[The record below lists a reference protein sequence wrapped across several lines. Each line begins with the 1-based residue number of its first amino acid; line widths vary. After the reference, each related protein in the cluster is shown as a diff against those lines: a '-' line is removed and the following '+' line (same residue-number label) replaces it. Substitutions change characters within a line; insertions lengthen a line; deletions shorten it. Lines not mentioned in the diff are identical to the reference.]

1 MNMKKYTEFAGQ
13 LRSELE
19 KDILPFW
26 LNRMQDGRG
35 GFYGRMDGN
44 GHLIPDAPRGGILNA
59 RLLWTF
65 SSAFRM
71 FGDPV
76 VGEAAQRAYR
86 QIRDRFYDTEFGGT
100 YWSIDAYGKPLE
112 TKKQFYAI
120 AFAVYGLAEYYRA
133 TSDTEALELA
143 VKLYHDIEAH
153 SKDPELGG
161 YLEAAGRDWSPIAD
175 VRLSERD
182 RNDAKTMNTHLHIL
196 EGYTGLY
203 RVWPDAGL
211 RVNLTE
217 LTELFLS
224 RIVRPDGHLGLFFN
238 ENWEPQTG
246 AVSYGHDIE
255 TSWLLCETAEV
266 LGDKDLMTRVQVCSR
281 HMAEAAIEGL
291 APSGGMIYEFNP
303 ESGEH
308 DASFQWWVQA
318 ETVVGCLNQFRLT
331 EDEEWFERA
340 RSSWDFIRRSLL
352 CPDGEWYWSLN
363 PDGTP
368 NTTDDRA
375 GFWKCPYHN
384 GRMCMEV
391 WSFFS
396 TFAPCLKSI

>member
-1 MNMKKYTEFAGQ
+1 MNKYAEFAGQ
-13 LRSELE
+13 VRSELE

-26 LNRMQDGRG
+26 LNRMQDGQG
-35 GFYGRMDGN
+35 GFYGRMDGKGN
-44 GHLIPDAPRGGILNA
+44 LVPDAPRGGILTA

-71 FGDPV
+71 FGDPA
-76 VGEAAQRAYR
+76 VGEAAQRAYH
-86 QIRDRFYDTEFGGT
+86 QIRDRFYDAEFGGT
-100 YWSIDAYGKPLE
+100 YWSIDASGHPLE
-112 TKKQFYAI
+112 TKKQYYSI
-120 AFAVYGLAEYYRA
+120 AFAIYGLAEYYRA
-133 TSDTEALELA
+133 TSDTGALELA
-143 VKLYHDIEAH
+143 IKLFHDIEAH
-153 SKDPELGG
+153 SLDPVKGG

-175 VRLSERD
+175 VRLSARD

-203 RVWPDAGL
+203 RVWPDEGL
-211 RVNLTE
+211 RKSLTE
-217 LTELFLS
+217 LTELFLN
-224 RIVRPDGHLGLFFN
+224 RIVRTDGHLGLFFN
-238 ENWEPQTG
+238 ENWEPQSS
-246 AVSYGHDIE
+246 AYSYGHDIE

-266 LGDKDLMTRVQVCSR
+266 LGDEDLMERVRKCSII
-281 HMAEAAIEGL
+281 MAEAAVEGL
-291 APSGGMIYEFNP
+291 APSGGMIYEFDP
-303 ESGEH
+303 ISRER

-318 ETVVGCLNQFRLT
+318 ETVVGCINQFRIT
-331 EDEEWFERA
+331 GNGHWFERA
-340 RSSWDFIRRSLL
+340 SDAWDFIRKRII

-396 TFAPCLKSI
+396 TFAPCSKSI

>member
-1 MNMKKYTEFAGQ
+1 MKECAEFAGQ
-13 LRSELE
+13 IRSELE

-26 LNRMQDGRG
+26 LNRMQDGKG
-35 GFYGRMDGN
+35 GFYGRMDGR
-44 GHLIPDAPRGGILNA
+44 GRLVPDAPRGGILTA

-65 SSAFRM
+65 SSAFRL
-71 FGDPV
+71 FGDNA
-76 VGEAAQRAYR
+76 VGEAARRAFV
-86 QIRDRFYDTEFGGT
+86 QIRDRFYDTGFGGT
-100 YWSIDAYGKPLE
+100 YWSIDSSGQPLE
-112 TKKQFYAI
+112 TKKQYYAI

-133 TSDTEALELA
+133 TADEPALELA

-153 SKDPELGG
+153 SKDLLLGG

-203 RVWPDAGL
+203 RVWPDEGL
-211 RVNLTE
+211 RNSLTE
-217 LTELFLS
+217 LTELFLN

-238 ENWEPQTG
+238 ESWESQTD

-266 LGDKDLMTRVQVCSR
+266 LGDKGLLDRVRDCSKR
-281 HMAEAAIEGL
+281 MAAAAIEGL
-291 APSGGMIYEFNP
+291 EPSGGMIYEFDP
-303 ESGEH
+303 ESGER

-331 EDEEWFERA
+331 GDEVWLGRA
-340 RSSWDFIRRSLL
+340 VKAWDFIRRYLI

-368 NTTDDRA
+368 NTVDDRA

-396 TFAPCLKSI
+396 TFAPCSKSI

>member
-1 MNMKKYTEFAGQ
+1 MNKYAEFAEQ
-13 LRSELE
+13 IRSELE

-35 GFYGRMDGN
+35 GFYGRMDGSGQLVPN
-44 GHLIPDAPRGGILNA
+44 APRGGILTA

-71 FGDPV
+71 FGNPA
-76 VGEAAQRAYR
+76 VGDAARLAYH
-86 QIRDRFYDTEFGGT
+86 QIRDRFYDGEFGGT
-100 YWSIDAYGKPLE
+100 YWSIDSYGKPLE
-112 TKKQFYAI
+112 TKKQYYAI
-120 AFAVYGLAEYYRA
+120 AFAIYGLAEYYRA
-133 TSDTEALELA
+133 TGEKEALELA

-153 SKDPELGG
+153 SLDALKGG

-175 VRLSERD
+175 VRLSDRD

-203 RVWPDAGL
+203 RVWPDAEL
-211 RVNLTE
+211 RRSLSTLVE
-217 LTELFLS
+217 IFLQ

-238 ENWEPQTG
+238 EDWESQTD

-266 LGDKDLMTRVQVCSR
+266 LGDKELLARVRECSKR
-281 HMAEAAIEGL
+281 MAAASAEGL
-291 APSGGMIYEFNP
+291 ETCGGMIYEFDP
-303 ESGEH
+303 ASGER

-331 EDEEWFERA
+331 GDESWFHRA
-340 RSSWDFIRRSLL
+340 ESAWNFIRGKLI

-368 NTTDDRA
+368 NTEDDRA

-391 WSFFS
+391 WSFFR
-396 TFAPCLKSI
+396 TFDPCSRNI

>member
-1 MNMKKYTEFAGQ
+1 MIEYDEFAGQ
-13 LRSELE
+13 IRSELTD
-19 KDILPFW
+19 DILPFW
-26 LNRMQDGRG
+26 TNRMQDGRG
-35 GFYGRMDGN
+35 GFWGRMDGS
-44 GHLIPDAPRGGILNA
+44 GRLIKDAPRGGILTA

-65 SSAFRM
+65 SSACRVL
-71 FGDPV
+71 GNPELKDV
-76 VGEAAQRAYR
+76 AEKAYL
-86 QIRDRFYDTEFGGT
+86 QIRDRFYDPEFGGT
-100 YWSIDAYGKPLE
+100 YWSIDAEGRPLE

-120 AFAVYGLAEYYRA
+120 AFTVYGLSEYYRA
-133 TSDTEALELA
+133 CGDKEALELA
-143 VKLYHDIEAH
+143 IKLYRDIEAH
-153 SKDPELGG
+153 SLDRVKGG

-203 RVWPDAGL
+203 RVWPDSGL
-211 RVNLTE
+211 RKSLTA
-217 LTELFLS
+217 LTELFLQ

-238 ENWEPQTG
+238 EDWESQSD

-266 LGDKDLMTRVQVCSR
+266 LGDQGLLARVQECSR
-281 HMAEAAIEGL
+281 RMAAAAIEGL
-291 APSGGMIYEFNP
+291 EPCGGMVYESDP
-303 ESGEH
+303 ASGER

-318 ETVVGCLNQFRLT
+318 ETVVGCLYQLRLT
-331 EDEEWFERA
+331 GGQEWYSRA
-340 RSSWDFIRRSLL
+340 VRAWDFIRGNLI
-352 CPDGEWYWSLN
+352 CPGGEWYWSIN

-368 NTTDDRA
+368 NTVDDRA

-391 WSFFS
+391 LQFFS
-396 TFAPCLKSI
+396 TFAPCLRSTL

>member
-1 MNMKKYTEFAGQ
+1 MNKYTEFAGQ
-13 LRSELE
+13 IRSELE

-26 LNRMQDGRG
+26 INRMQDGHG
-35 GFYGRMDGN
+35 GFYGRMDGS
-44 GHLIPDAPRGGILNA
+44 GRLVPDAPRGGILTA

-71 FGDPV
+71 FGDPA
-76 VGEAAQRAYR
+76 VGEAARNAYR
-86 QIRDRFYDTEFGGT
+86 QIRDRFYDADFGGT
-100 YWSIDAYGKPLE
+100 YWSIDACGQPLE
-112 TKKQFYAI
+112 TKKQYYAI

-133 TSDTEALELA
+133 TADAQALELA
-143 VKLYHDIEAH
+143 IKLYHDIEEH
-153 SKDPELGG
+153 SKDPEQGG

-196 EGYTGLY
+196 EGYTGLFK
-203 RVWPDAGL
+203 VWQDEGL
-211 RVNLTE
+211 RRNLTE
-217 LTELFLS
+217 LTELFLQ
-224 RIVRPDGHLGLFFN
+224 RIVRPDGHLRLFFN
-238 ENWEPQTG
+238 EGWESQTD

-266 LGDKDLMTRVQVCSR
+266 LGDKELLSRVQDCSR
-281 HMAEAAIEGL
+281 LMAAAAIEGL
-291 APSGGMIYEFNP
+291 EPNGGMIYEFDP
-303 ESGEH
+303 ATGER

-318 ETVVGCLNQFRLT
+318 ETVVGCLNQLRLT
-331 EDEEWFERA
+331 GDREWYTRA
-340 RSSWDFIRRSLL
+340 IRAWDFIRSNLI
-352 CPDGEWYWSLN
+352 CPDGEWYWSIN

-368 NTTDDRA
+368 NTVDDRA

-391 WSFFS
+391 LQFFS
-396 TFAPCLKSI
+396 TFAPCLRSTL